1 MVYMIDLLN
10 TVLEDM
16 TDVYHKSSS
25 GVASVFEV
33 SKLKSLHCNNNNRAQ
48 TVAKSGSSHLVS
60 M

>member
-1 MVYMIDLLN
+1 MVYMIDLLI

-16 TDVYHKSSS
+16 ADVYHKSSS

-33 SKLKSLHCNNNNRAQ
+33 SKLKSLHCNNNREQ